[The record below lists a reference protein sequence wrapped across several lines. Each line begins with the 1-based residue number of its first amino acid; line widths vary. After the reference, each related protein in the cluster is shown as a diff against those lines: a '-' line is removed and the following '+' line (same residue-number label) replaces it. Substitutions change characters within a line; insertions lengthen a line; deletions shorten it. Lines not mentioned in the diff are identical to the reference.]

1 MEVVYFM
8 RSKID
13 MSNHFWNV
21 RGQLLIWRF
30 YFYFVVYSKSN
41 KIIIEYNAHRFSRIN
56 SFFKEVS
63 WIQVMT
69 EKYILMQFFENILIY
84 ILY

>member
-13 MSNHFWNV
+13 MSNHFWNL
-21 RGQLLIWRF
+21 RGQLLMWRF

-56 SFFKEVS
+56 SFFKGSQLDSGHDRKIHFNAV
-63 WIQVMT
+63 
-69 EKYILMQFFENILIY
+69 F
-84 ILY
+84 